1 MENKDLK
8 ESLTSE
14 LETMYRMIGL
24 MQPKSEAEFI
34 AVALPNLQLALF
46 EWLKSKQEEIE
57 GEMGRI
63 KRLDAELGDGENI
76 IARDNY
82 FFNLALDDLKPI
94 ISNILK

>member
-1 MENKDLK
+1 MENKDWRK
-8 ESLTSE
+8 QFENEFAGWWDYKSAMTERIVDSIESL
-14 LETMYRMIGL
+14 
-24 MQPKSEAEFI
+24 
-34 AVALPNLQLALF
+34 
-46 EWLKSKQEEIE
+46 LKSKQEEIE